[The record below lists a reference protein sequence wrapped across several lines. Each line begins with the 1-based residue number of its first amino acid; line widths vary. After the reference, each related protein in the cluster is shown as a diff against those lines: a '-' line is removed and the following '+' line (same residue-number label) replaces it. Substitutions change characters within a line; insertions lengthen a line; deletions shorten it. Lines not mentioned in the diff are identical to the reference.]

1 MMNSNDNPR
10 RIALCWFKIAAQ
22 KLWAKQTDGA
32 AANARRRGSGEIR
45 FGQGG
50 TLSLTD
56 REGTSNPTE
65 AAPEATHYA
74 HQDAGVDEVYNI
86 KPVAVLCV

>member
-1 MMNSNDNPR
+1 M
-10 RIALCWFKIAAQ
+10 
-22 KLWAKQTDGA
+22 
-32 AANARRRGSGEIR
+32 
-45 FGQGG
+45 
-50 TLSLTD
+50 SLTD
-56 REGTSNPTE
+56 REGTSNPAEAE